1 MRYIDLRRSDIMRC
15 IVQRVLEASV
25 TIDGVVH
32 SRIDKGLLV
41 LAGYTDTDDDKTINY
56 VCDKLVNLRIFEDE
70 NGKLN
75 KSLLEVGG
83 AIMLVS
89 NFTVYG
95 DTSHGRRPSF
105 VKSASGDI
113 SEPMYNKSIEII
125 RNSGVHCES
134 GVFGADMK
142 VALVNDGPVTVVVEK
157 END

>member
-1 MRYIDLRRSDIMRC
+1 MRYIDLRRNNIMKC

-25 TIDGVVH
+25 TIDGVLY
-32 SRIDKGLLV
+32 SKIDKGILV

-105 VKSASGDI
+105 VRSARGDI

-125 RNSGVHCES
+125 RNSGVHCET

-142 VALVNDGPVTVVVEK
+142 VALVNDGPVTVVVER